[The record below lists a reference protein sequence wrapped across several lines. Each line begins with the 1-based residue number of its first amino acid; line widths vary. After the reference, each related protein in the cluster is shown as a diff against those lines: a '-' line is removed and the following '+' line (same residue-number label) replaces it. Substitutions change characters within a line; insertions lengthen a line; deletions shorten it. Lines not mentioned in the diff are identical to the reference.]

1 MTPVEQAV
9 QAWLALEHEAVWF
22 YPVVGARIDG
32 LRKRAGT
39 SYRAHRDTRDAV
51 LAAVRTLGVEPV
63 VAALGYA
70 TGPITARAQATSAA
84 QSLEARISAATLVLA
99 GEAEGDLRALAI
111 AHLRRSALAELT
123 WGAEPKAFP
132 GLPSRSRG

>member
-9 QAWLALEHEAVWF
+9 QAWLALEHEAVWL
-22 YPVVGARIDG
+22 YPVVGARVDG

-39 SYRAHRDTRDAV
+39 SYRAHRDTRDAL
-51 LAAVRTLGVEPV
+51 LAAVRSLGLEPV

-70 TGPITARAQATSAA
+70 AGPLTTRAQASAAA
-84 QSLEARISAATLVLA
+84 QSLESRISAATLTLA

-111 AHLRRSALAELT
+111 THLRRSALAELT

-132 GLPSRSRG
+132 GLP